1 MVAGYPDTNSISDML
16 GQAIEA
22 AREGQRAQ
30 EEAAAQSV
38 EKEAANGQIRVT
50 ATLAGQ
56 VTVQIVDPRAIRLG
70 AAVLGEEITKA
81 VNEALTAARE
91 QAGVPGAIDL
101 GGLAEKAEEIQKQSV
116 AQLRSFMTSLTEAHT
131 RVIQST
137 DDDRDAGEERR

>member
-1 MVAGYPDTNSISDML
+1 MAAGYPDTNAISEML

-22 AREGQRAQ
+22 AKEGQRAQ
-30 EEAAAQSV
+30 EDAAGQTV
-38 EKEAANGQIRVT
+38 EKEAANGQIRAT
-50 ATLAGQ
+50 ATLAGT

-70 AAVLGEEITKA
+70 AEVLGEEITKA

-91 QAGVPGAIDL
+91 QAGVPGNIDL

-137 DDDRDAGEERR
+137 DDGRDADEERR

>member
-1 MVAGYPDTNSISDML
+1 MAAGYPDTNAISEML

-30 EEAAAQSV
+30 EDAAGQTV

-50 ATLAGQ
+50 ATLAGN
-56 VTVQIVDPRAIRLG
+56 VKVHIVDPRAIRLG
-70 AAVLGEEITKA
+70 AEVLGEEITKA

-91 QAGVPGAIDL
+91 QAGVPGNIDL

-137 DDDRDAGEERR
+137 DDGRDAGEERR

>member
-1 MVAGYPDTNSISDML
+1 MAAGYPDTNAISEML

-30 EEAAAQSV
+30 ENAAGQTV

-50 ATLAGQ
+50 ATLAGN
-56 VTVQIVDPRAIRLG
+56 VKVQIVDPRAIRLG
-70 AAVLGEEITKA
+70 AEVLGEEITKA

-91 QAGVPGAIDL
+91 QAGVPGNIDL

-137 DDDRDAGEERR
+137 DDGRDAGEERR

>member
-1 MVAGYPDTNSISDML
+1 MAAQNPDTSSITDML

-22 AREGQRAQ
+22 AREGQRVQ
-30 EEAAAQSV
+30 EGAAAQTV
-38 EKEAANGQIRVT
+38 EAEAAKGQVRVT

-56 VTVQIVDPRAIRLG
+56 VKVEIIDPRAVRLG
-70 AAVLGEEITKA
+70 AEVLGEEITKA

-137 DDDRDAGEERR
+137 DDGRDADEERR

>member
-1 MVAGYPDTNSISDML
+1 MAAGYPDTNAISEML

-30 EEAAAQSV
+30 EDAAGQTV

-50 ATLAGQ
+50 ATLAGN
-56 VTVQIVDPRAIRLG
+56 VKVQIVDPRAIRLG
-70 AAVLGEEITKA
+70 AEVLGEEITKA

-91 QAGVPGAIDL
+91 QAGVPGNIDL

-137 DDDRDAGEERR
+137 DDGRDAGEERR

>member
-1 MVAGYPDTNSISDML
+1 MAAGYPDTNAISEML

-30 EEAAAQSV
+30 EDAAGQTV

-50 ATLAGQ
+50 ATLAGN
-56 VTVQIVDPRAIRLG
+56 VEVQIVDPRAIRLG
-70 AAVLGEEITKA
+70 AEVLGEEITKA

-91 QAGVPGAIDL
+91 QAGVPGNIDL

-137 DDDRDAGEERR
+137 DDGRDAGEERR